1 MSYLALAR
9 KWRPRSF
16 SDVAGQDH
24 IVRALLNALQT
35 DRLHHAYLFA
45 GTRGVGKTTIGRLFA
60 KALNCEAG
68 VSGEP
73 CGECSN
79 CTSIDEGRF
88 VDLIEIDGAS
98 NRGINEARELL
109 QNVAYTP
116 ATGRY
121 KVYLIDEVHMF
132 TNEAFN
138 ALLKTLEE
146 PPPHV
151 KFLLATTDPQKLPVT
166 VLSRCLQFNLK
177 RLPAALIDRRMA
189 YICEQEAIKAEPAA
203 LLRIARAAN
212 GSMRDGLSLLDQA
225 LVFGGGSLLE
235 SDVADML
242 GSLDPRHLKEILQA
256 LGEGDAPA
264 LMQQARELQTQVP
277 DYAGVLE
284 DLAVL
289 LQQIAVVQLAG
300 TDALDEDADVELAE
314 LLAGQL
320 DAETVQ
326 LYYQIAVTGGR
337 DIELA
342 PDPRIGF
349 EMTLLR
355 MMSFRPADTVSGAG
369 PGGGADEAA
378 GRSGSSADADKAAAP
393 KTASTAAA
401 RPPAAAA
408 LDWDAVVG
416 QLALRG
422 MARQLALSCVIGAQD
437 SNSLQLEV
445 SSAAEYLMTDA
456 VQTVLREALQQH
468 FGEQLHVS
476 FSLAGASVGSRVDVD
491 KVAKGEQQAAAEDS
505 IQGNPAI
512 DKLIQAFDA
521 RVADGSVKPIDRQT
535 RH

>member
-45 GTRGVGKTTIGRLFA
+45 GTRGVGKTTLGRLFA

-68 VSGEP
+68 VNGEP

-79 CTSIDEGRF
+79 CLSIDEGRF

-116 ATGRY
+116 TTGRY

-132 TNEAFN
+132 TKEAFN

-177 RLPAALIDRRMA
+177 RLPAALIDGRMA
-189 YICEQEAIKAEPAA
+189 YICEQEGIKAEPAA
-203 LLRIARAAN
+203 LQRIARAAN

-225 LVFGGGSLLE
+225 LVFGGGKLLE
-235 SDVADML
+235 KDVADML

-256 LGEGDAPA
+256 LGAGDAPA

-289 LQQIAVVQLAG
+289 LQQVAVVQLAG
-300 TDALDEDADVELAE
+300 IDALDEDADVELAE
-314 LLAGQL
+314 FLAGQL

-326 LYYQIAVTGGR
+326 LYYQIAVTGCR

-355 MMSFRPADTVSGAG
+355 MLSFRPSGTVSGAE
-369 PGGGADEAA
+369 PGGKA
-378 GRSGSSADADKAAAP
+378 GETSQAESSASPKKTSAAKSVA
-393 KTASTAAA
+393 
-401 RPPAAAA
+401 PAATQPAVTS
-408 LDWDAVVG
+408 DWDAVLG

-445 SSAAEYLMTDA
+445 SSAAEYLMTEA
-456 VQTVLREALQQH
+456 VQAVLKEALQQH
-468 FGEQLHVS
+468 FGEQLRVS
-476 FSLAGASVGSRVDVD
+476 FMLAGAEVGSPKDIKRAAD
-491 KVAKGEQQAAAEDS
+491 EQQQTIAEDALQTS
-505 IQGNPAI
+505 PVIE
-512 DKLIQAFDA
+512 KLIRTFDA
-521 RVADGSVKPIDRQT
+521 QVADGSVKPVDRQT

>member
-73 CGECSN
+73 CGECGN

-177 RLPAALIDRRMA
+177 RLPAGLIEQRMA

-203 LLRIARAAN
+203 LLKIARAAN

-256 LGEGDAPA
+256 LGEGNAPA

-355 MMSFRPADTVSGAG
+355 MMSFRPADTVSDAG
-369 PGGGADEAA
+369 PGGGADAAA
-378 GRSGSSADADKAAAP
+378 GRSGSSADADKAPAS
-393 KTASTAAA
+393 KSASTAAA
-401 RPPAAAA
+401 QPPAAAA
-408 LDWDAVVG
+408 LDWDTVLG

-456 VQTVLREALQQH
+456 VQTVLKEALQQNL
-468 FGEQLHVS
+468 GEQLHVS
-476 FSLAGASVGSRVDVD
+476 FSLAGAPVGSRMDVD
-491 KVAKGEQQAAAEDS
+491 KAAKGEQQAAAEDS

-521 RVADGSVKPIDRQT
+521 QVADGSVKPIDRQT